1 MIDVLVKKTHLSKTH
16 ITSIV
21 DFYEEMGGV
30 ITKGFELELPEL
42 YKVKIFKELNFSI
55 NKSII
60 IERDFICDKDPL
72 LSDNYNIYPIQTIY
86 HEYMGMSKVIYPSH
100 IKKLIINFIPPYLR
114 NKISFEFLNII
125 SKLNYINNIYSDA
138 PKDFILYQGLSKKYN
153 LDKIS
158 SQIDNLVLPIEV
170 YGPDIERHYELFIEQ
185 IGSGYHIPL
194 LLEDIMPSYYQ
205 EDVFNDM
212 IIKHPGTLTNKN
224 IDIKKLKKFNIN
236 KYTPY
241 ITEFKLF
248 NVNDKE
254 YSESNEI
261 KIIKAKF
268 YSLLVSLNNFIFRDI
283 KIQYDVIK
291 NIISIDYLRDIFG
304 RILVDDKVKVNN
316 INYNFYS
323 DEYDYN
329 YDYDTDENSLIEYH
343 IFLIKSAIDIKEI
356 EIILKEKIYSLDLLL
371 NSGGDLYT
379 VIETKDN
386 KYNIYIDCIL
396 TQLATHNICIN

>member
-1 MIDVLVKKTHLSKTH
+1 MIDVLVKKTYLSKTH

-21 DFYEEMGGV
+21 DFYDEMGSV

-60 IERDFICDKDPL
+60 IERDLICDKDPL
-72 LSDNYNIYPIQTIY
+72 ISDNYNIYPIQTIY

-100 IKKLIINFIPPYLR
+100 IINLIINFIPPYLR

-125 SKLNYINNIYSDA
+125 SKLNYINNNYSDA
-138 PKDFILYQGLSKKYN
+138 PKDFILCQLASDKYN

-158 SQIDNLVLPIEV
+158 PQMDNIILPIDV
-170 YGPDIERHYELFIEQ
+170 YGTDIERYYELFIEQ
-185 IGSGYHIPL
+185 IGPEYHIPL
-194 LLEDIMPSYYQ
+194 LLENIMPSYYQ

-212 IIKHPGTLTNKN
+212 IIKHTGILTNKN

-268 YSLLVSLNNFIFRDI
+268 YNLLVSLNNFIFRDI
-283 KIQYDVIK
+283 KIQYDAIK
-291 NIISIDYLRDIFG
+291 NIVSIDYLRDIFG
-304 RILVDDKVKVNN
+304 RILVDDRVKVNN

-323 DEYDYN
+323 DEYNYN
-329 YDYDTDENSLIEYH
+329 YDTDENSLIEYH

-371 NSGGDLYT
+371 NSGGDLYI

-396 TQLATHNICIN
+396 SQLATHNICIN